1 MGTLAIIVGI
11 ICLYS
16 QAFGVSAQNTDS
28 ANGNNTRC
36 YDQLGC
42 LDLGPPWHTPKRL
55 VPVPGSLEDVGTDFQ
70 LFSRHFNGSVIVNQ
84 WPNVSIE
91 RNVTFN
97 LPIVVIIHGFYASAK
112 GDWLHELK
120 DAYLEKRDVNVLIV
134 DWSEGAAPPKYLLAV
149 SNTRVVAREISR
161 VLRYF
166 SKQGADLSETH
177 CIGHSLGAHICGYV
191 AKELKAEGTLIK
203 ECTGLDAAQPGFELA
218 DESVRLH
225 EGDAKF
231 VVGIHTNAA
240 PLIPFLGFGIMR
252 QFGDVDFYFNEQV
265 TQPGCV
271 RNSAAEAVANITDL
285 TDLAAVPWEFVAE
298 HSACSHGRACLY
310 YIEAIK
316 GPCVFWGQRLP
327 DIERLLTKVPV
338 LNRLMPFANDQCTN
352 ETCIPV
358 GFDTSRYGYRGAA
371 FVRTNSQPNF
381 CDPEEAKQ
389 IWSGDRFNLL
399 SPFSS

>member
-11 ICLYS
+11 ICLCS

-28 ANGNNTRC
+28 VNGNNTRC

-42 LDLGPPWHTPKRL
+42 LDLGPPWYTPKRL
-55 VPVPGSLEDVGTDFQ
+55 VPVPGSIEDVGTDFQ
-70 LFSRHFNGSVIVNQ
+70 LFSRHFEGSVVVNE

-91 RNVTFN
+91 RNVNVTFN

-120 DAYLEKRDVNVLIV
+120 DAYLEKKDVNVLIV

-166 SKQGADLSETH
+166 SKQGANLSETH

-252 QFGDVDFYFNEQV
+252 QFV
-265 TQPGCV
+265 
-271 RNSAAEAVANITDL
+271 
-285 TDLAAVPWEFVAE
+285 VAE

-327 DIERLLTKVPV
+327 DIERILTKVPV

-352 ETCIPV
+352 DTCIPV
-358 GFDTSRYGYRGAA
+358 GFDTSRYSYRGAA